1 MYSFKY
7 MIISLSDL
15 VWKKVFLCIFHM
27 LTRLERP
34 IIIRIKEYINR
45 PLLWKRS
52 MAQSTSKQDKG
63 PNPVFCLATR
73 DRANCLLGISRVG
86 PAKKVPF
93 LLFCLI
99 SFFFSLISNC
109 HGVVSWQLATRTGKM
124 GQQQLYLPCSGLPTL
139 PLKKRHCFCNTL
151 NPLLAKLVWS
161 RWLSVTI
168 PFCLKVFLFLFSV
181 TSTLSYCI
189 KMHNKKE
196 NKSQQIHV
204 YIFF

>member
-1 MYSFKY
+1 

-45 PLLWKRS
+45 PPLWKRS

-99 SFFFSLISNC
+99 SFFFFDLELPWCSVLTAGYQNRQDGPTTTVSSLL
-109 HGVVSWQLATRTGKM
+109 WLAHVAPKEKT
-124 GQQQLYLPCSGLPTL
+124 
-139 PLKKRHCFCNTL
+139 
-151 NPLLAKLVWS
+151 
-161 RWLSVTI
+161 
-168 PFCLKVFLFLFSV
+168 LFL
-181 TSTLSYCI
+181 
-189 KMHNKKE
+189 
-196 NKSQQIHV
+196 
-204 YIFF
+204 